1 MKVTEFAR
9 KRVIRALTA
18 YISRVN
24 FCLVY
29 QSSIMVGAT
38 DHDSSMKKKLA
49 GKYGNQSGGARENVP
64 EPEPGLTVHVGKRI
78 LKFWNV

>member
-1 MKVTEFAR
+1 MKVTEFAT

-38 DHDSSMKKKLA
+38 DHDSWMKKKLA
-49 GKYGNQSGGARENVP
+49 GKYGNQSGRAREDVP
-64 EPEPGLTVHVGKRI
+64 EPEPGRAVDAGATVYR
-78 LKFWNV
+78 LFF